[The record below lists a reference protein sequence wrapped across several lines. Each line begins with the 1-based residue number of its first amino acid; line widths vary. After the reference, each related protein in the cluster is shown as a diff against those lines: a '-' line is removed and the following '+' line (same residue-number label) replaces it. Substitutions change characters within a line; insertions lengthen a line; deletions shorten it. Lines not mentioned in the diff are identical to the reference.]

1 MHVVPK
7 FPGAAEQ
14 ARARPS
20 RVNMNREVCVMNE
33 CEGCQQS
40 RLLLEQAT
48 RVLDDILRED
58 DDFVLSSELL
68 TEGDDDDMK
77 LLKHQ
82 ATDEALK
89 VTLEPKILQAERQK
103 EEALSNQLRRLLSE
117 RSRAKAEA
125 DAEGRNEALAWAQ
138 IMPKDQFALE
148 RAAPPMSTDLRLY
161 LKSRG
166 ELPPDPQP
174 ALSLRNRFFMIN
186 DDTVDCDYQLQRQ
199 RLRVAQLA
207 KEWNHVRALLG
218 LDD

>member
-1 MHVVPK
+1 MQNQP
-7 FPGAAEQ
+7 
-14 ARARPS
+14 
-20 RVNMNREVCVMNE
+20 
-33 CEGCQQS
+33 CEFCQQS
-40 RLLLEQAT
+40 LEALQQAYD
-48 RVLDDILRED
+48 VLDDIVTD
-58 DDFVLSSELL
+58 DILSSPVIGD
-68 TEGDDDDMK
+68 EGDDDMK
-77 LLKHQ
+77 LLKQQ
-82 ATDEALK
+82 ATDSDVLK

-103 EEALSNQLRRLLSE
+103 QEQLENQLRKLLSE

-125 DAEGRNEALAWAQ
+125 DAEDRNQALAWAQ

-174 ALSLRNRFFMIN
+174 ALSLRNRFLMIN

-199 RLRVAQLA
+199 RLRVAELVKQL
-207 KEWNHVRALLG
+207 NYTRALLG

>member
-1 MHVVPK
+1 MQNQP
-7 FPGAAEQ
+7 
-14 ARARPS
+14 
-20 RVNMNREVCVMNE
+20 
-33 CEGCQQS
+33 CEFCQQS
-40 RLLLEQAT
+40 LEALQQAYD
-48 RVLDDILRED
+48 VLDDIVTD
-58 DDFVLSSELL
+58 DILSSPVIGD
-68 TEGDDDDMK
+68 EGDDDMK
-77 LLKHQ
+77 LLKQQ
-82 ATDEALK
+82 ATDSDVLK

-103 EEALSNQLRRLLSE
+103 QEQLENQLRKLLSE

-125 DAEGRNEALAWAQ
+125 DAEDRNQALAWAQ

-148 RAAPPMSTDLRLY
+148 RAAPPMSTDLRLH
-161 LKSRG
+161 LKSRN

-174 ALSLRNRFFMIN
+174 ALSARNRYLMIN